1 MPDDD
6 PASDAG
12 LPDTDPGAAHPAVHA
27 EDLAVLAAVAR
38 GSEWLRG
45 VACTLARRGVA
56 FRQAHPAR
64 ARALLD
70 ALESSPLYKMGQFL
84 FDLTEWEDFMVDGPP
99 PPVLPA
105 TLDAR
110 ALARLAG
117 LLRQVQA
124 HVEGGA
130 DDATDGATRT
140 ASPWPV
146 VTLAGVALEVQPL
159 AAPDGE
165 EPLPPLEAGFY
176 LYQDVVLGAL
186 RSAGPLLQLP
196 PADA

>member
-1 MPDDD
+1 MSADELTPG
-6 PASDAG
+6 A
-12 LPDTDPGAAHPAVHA
+12 GAAHPAFHP
-27 EDLAVLAAVAR
+27 EDLAALAAVAR

-64 ARALLD
+64 ARAMLD

-99 PPVLPA
+99 PPVVPA

-124 HVEGGA
+124 HVDGDGG
-130 DDATDGATRT
+130 TGGDGATPDGGAPA

-146 VTLAGVALEVQPL
+146 VTLAGVTLAVQPL
-159 AAPDGE
+159 AAPAGD
-165 EPLPPLEAGFY
+165 EPLPPLEAGFH

-186 RSAGPLLQLP
+186 RSAGPLLRMAAP
-196 PADA
+196 DA

>member
-1 MPDDD
+1 M
-6 PASDAG
+6 SDGELTPGA
-12 LPDTDPGAAHPAVHA
+12 GAAHPAFHA
-27 EDLAVLAAVAR
+27 EDLAALAAVAR

-64 ARALLD
+64 ARAMLD

-84 FDLTEWEDFMVDGPP
+84 FDLTEWEDFMVDGLP
-99 PPVLPA
+99 PPVMPA

-124 HVEGGA
+124 HVEGNGA
-130 DDATDGATRT
+130 APDGASSAASPA

-146 VTLAGVALEVQPL
+146 VTLAGVTLEVQPL
-159 AAPDGE
+159 AAPDGK

-176 LYQDVVLGAL
+176 LYQDVVLGVL
-186 RSAGPLLQLP
+186 RSVGPLLRVATP
-196 PADA
+196 EG

>member
-1 MPDDD
+1 M
-6 PASDAG
+6 SDGELTPGA
-12 LPDTDPGAAHPAVHA
+12 GAAHPAFHA
-27 EDLAVLAAVAR
+27 EDLAALAAVAR

-64 ARALLD
+64 ARAMLD

-99 PPVLPA
+99 PPVMPA

-124 HVEGGA
+124 HVEGNGA
-130 DDATDGATRT
+130 APDGASSAASPA

-146 VTLAGVALEVQPL
+146 VTLAGVTLEVQPL
-159 AAPDGE
+159 AAPDGK

-176 LYQDVVLGAL
+176 LYQDVVLGVL
-186 RSAGPLLQLP
+186 RSVGPLLRVATP
-196 PADA
+196 EG